1 MTAVKIVQFNGVPGP
16 FVNHSFFEVDSL
28 VKHSKQIHKKFFTST
43 GLSIGNI
50 TINNEKFFVLYP
62 SILEKE
68 DFESYCQ
75 ELKTF
80 EDGVVASFFFG
91 ESEEKYCFVT
101 NSLDCFDSM
110 LHDVAKLGYVSASGD
125 SEMFVIM
132 LHEEHHPEIPKE
144 IKVIKTKYTEIL
156 YNGKKIS
163 GEAKTLKGKKE
174 DIDRLISICGGS
186 WFTDSQMLTWTF
198 SE

>member
-1 MTAVKIVQFNGVPGP
+1 MTEVKIVKFNGVPGP

-28 VKHSKQIHKKFFTST
+28 VKHSKKIQKKFFTDT
-43 GLSIGNI
+43 GLAIGNLI
-50 TINNEKFFVLYP
+50 VNNERFLVLYP
-62 SILEKE
+62 ASFDKK
-68 DFESYCQ
+68 DFECYCQ
-75 ELKTF
+75 KLKTF
-80 EDGVVASFFFG
+80 EDVVVAAFFF
-91 ESEEKYCFVT
+91 EKEEKYCFVT
-101 NSLDCFDSM
+101 NSLECFDSM
-110 LHDVAKLGYVSASGD
+110 LHDVAKLGYVSASED

-144 IKVIKTKYTEIL
+144 IEVVKTQHTEIF

-163 GEAKTLKGKKE
+163 GEAKTLKGKKA

>member
-28 VKHSKQIHKKFFTST
+28 VKHSKQIQKKFFAST
-43 GLSIGNI
+43 GLAIGNI
-50 TINNEKFFVLYP
+50 TIDNEKFFVLYP

-75 ELKTF
+75 EIKTF
-80 EDGVVASFFFG
+80 EDGVVASFFF
-91 ESEEKYCFVT
+91 EELEEKYCFVT
-101 NSLDCFDSM
+101 NSLTCFDSL
-110 LHDVAKLGYVSASGD
+110 LHDIARLGYVSASAD

-132 LHEEHHPEIPKE
+132 LHEEHHPKIPQEIE
-144 IKVIKTKYTEIL
+144 VIKTVYAEIVD
-156 YNGKKIS
+156 NGKKIA
-163 GEAKTLKGKKE
+163 GEAKTLKGKKS
-174 DIDRLISICGGS
+174 DIESFIAICGGA